1 METQSAKRLPAFS
14 LPELLV
20 VLVIIGILVLIAL
33 PNLMPLISRA
43 KSTEAQQQLVFLHTL
58 QKNNFYTYSK
68 YSSSVEELGFEQQP
82 LVTDGGHA
90 NYRIEIIEASEKG
103 FRATATA
110 VVDFDGDGEYNVGRS
125 TRTKTCAKRSR
136 TDPANNPASTFFY
149 NQRPQRP
156 GVIPAPGQTESSLHP
171 L

>member
-33 PNLMPLISRA
+33 PNLMP
-43 KSTEAQQQLVFLHTL
+43 
-58 QKNNFYTYSK
+58 
-68 YSSSVEELGFEQQP
+68 VEELGFEQQP

-90 NYRIEIIEASEKG
+90 NDRIEIIEASEKG

-110 VVDFDGDGEYNVGRS
+110 VVDFDGDGEYNVWEIDQDKNLRE
-125 TRTKTCAKRSR
+125 TVK
-136 TDPANNPASTFFY
+136 D
-149 NQRPQRP
+149 
-156 GVIPAPGQTESSLHP
+156 
-171 L
+171 